1 MNIKA
6 FAVLAA
12 LVGLSSTVFAES
24 FEDQAA
30 AGAAEIAGQVRAS
43 QQQAKTSER
52 SVVAQGAPVSY
63 ARTIDCAK
71 SPEKSEFLGN
81 LRFYTG
87 LDASRPVAPQSDD
100 TAAKLNDYRRAYF
113 QDGQFHYDAW
123 SCDTQ
128 DYSFTFDAETLL
140 KTSPNEKSRPV
151 KGHARV
157 ETRGQLDWEGEL
169 DCVANF

>member
-6 FAVLAA
+6 FAVLVA
-12 LVGLSSTVFAES
+12 LAGLSSAVFAES

-52 SVVAQGAPVSY
+52 SVVAQGAPTSL
-63 ARTIDCAK
+63 AKTIDCAK
-71 SPEKSEFLGN
+71 PPEKSEIWGS
-81 LRFYTG
+81 LRFYTR
-87 LDASRPVAPQSDD
+87 LDANRPITRDSDD
-100 TAAKLNDYRRAYF
+100 TAAKLNDNRRAYF

-128 DYSFTFDAETLL
+128 DYYFTFDAETLL
-140 KTSPNEKSRPV
+140 KTSPNQKSRVV